1 MKLFNILDPCR
12 RHICLVVMAI
22 ALCTAGQNAF
32 AASVLQQN
40 LVDLIEESNAIMVG
54 TVKKVTDGFTDQGV
68 PYTEVTL
75 AVSESI
81 LGAQANNGV
90 NNGVNNG
97 ANNEADT
104 YTFRQFG
111 LLKPREIGGR
121 TYLGTTPEGWP
132 NWSKREHVLVFMST
146 PARLTGLQTT
156 VGLNQGKL
164 QWSDGRLMNSE
175 NNVGMFSN
183 MKITATDLSKEQT
196 AMLSAQGGKAID
208 AQPFVALVRR
218 AVKED
223 WIARG
228 VMRHEK

>member
-1 MKLFNILDPCR
+1 MNLFSISGMRPDFIALRCVS
-12 RHICLVVMAI
+12 LVLLAI
-22 ALCTAGQNAF
+22 ALGAAGQSAF

-54 TVKKVTDGFTDQGV
+54 TVNKVTDGFTDQGV

-75 AVSESI
+75 KVSESI
-81 LGAQANNGV
+81 LGAKDQSN
-90 NNGVNNG
+90 
-97 ANNEADT
+97 T

-196 AMLSAQGGKAID
+196 AMLGAQQGKAIS
-208 AQPFVALVRR
+208 AEPFVALVRR

>member
-1 MKLFNILDPCR
+1 MN
-12 RHICLVVMAI
+12 LVSISRMRSGFIAHRFASLVLLAI
-22 ALCTAGQNAF
+22 ALLALGQNAF
-32 AASVLQQN
+32 AASVMQQN
-40 LVDLIEESNAIMVG
+40 LVDLIEESNAILVG
-54 TVKKVTDGFTDQGV
+54 TVSKVTDGFTDKGV

-75 AVSESI
+75 KVSESI
-81 LGAQANNGV
+81 LGAKT
-90 NNGVNNG
+90 
-97 ANNEADT
+97 DT
-104 YTFRQFG
+104 GGNDQSGSYTFRQFG
-111 LLKPREIGGR
+111 LMKPREIGGR

-196 AMLSAQGGKAID
+196 AMLGAQQGKAIS
-208 AQPFVALVRR
+208 AEPFVALVRR

>member
-1 MKLFNILDPCR
+1 MNLFSISGMRPGFIAQR
-12 RHICLVVMAI
+12 FVSLVLLAMALL
-22 ALCTAGQNAF
+22 ALGQSAF
-32 AASVLQQN
+32 AASVAQQN
-40 LVDLIEESNAIMVG
+40 LVDLIEESNAIVVG
-54 TVKKVTDGFTDQGV
+54 TVKKVSDGFTDQGV

-75 AVSESI
+75 TVSESI
-81 LGAQANNGV
+81 LGAK
-90 NNGVNNG
+90 
-97 ANNEADT
+97 ADT

-111 LLKPREIGGR
+111 LMKPREIGGR

-164 QWSDGRLMNSE
+164 QWTDGRLMNAE
-175 NNVGMFSN
+175 KNVGMFQN
-183 MKITATDLSKEQT
+183 MKITAPDLSNEQK
-196 AMLSAQGGKAID
+196 AMLNTQQGQAID

-223 WIARG
+223 WIAKG

>member
-1 MKLFNILDPCR
+1 MKSFTIRDPGRLACR
-12 RHICLVVMAI
+12 AFL
-22 ALCTAGQNAF
+22 ALALITAGSSAF

-75 AVSESI
+75 KVSESI
-81 LGAQANNGV
+81 LGATGTDQS
-90 NNGVNNG
+90 
-97 ANNEADT
+97 DT

-121 TYLGTTPEGWP
+121 TYLGTTPDGWP

-196 AMLSAQGGKAID
+196 AMLGAQQGKAIS
-208 AQPFVALVRR
+208 AEPFVALVRR

-223 WIARG
+223 WIAKG

>member
-1 MKLFNILDPCR
+1 MNLFSTSGSRPGTMAPRFLSLAL
-12 RHICLVVMAI
+12 LVVAFV
-22 ALCTAGQNAF
+22 ATGQNAF
-32 AASVLQQN
+32 AASVAQQN
-40 LVDLIEESNAIMVG
+40 LLDLIEESNAIVVG
-54 TVKKVTDGFTDQGV
+54 TVKKVSDGFTDQGV

-81 LGAQANNGV
+81 MGATA
-90 NNGVNNG
+90 
-97 ANNEADT
+97 ET

-132 NWSKREHVLVFMST
+132 NWSKREHVLVFMNA

-164 QWSDGRLMNSE
+164 QWTDGRLKNAE
-175 NNVGMFSN
+175 NNIGMFQN
-183 MKITATDLSKEQT
+183 MKITATGLSQEQT
-196 AMLSAQGGKAID
+196 AMLSAQEGKAIS
-208 AQPFVALVRR
+208 AEPFVALVRR
-218 AVKED
+218 AVDENWVAK
-223 WIARG
+223 G

>member
-1 MKLFNILDPCR
+1 MQLFNIPDP
-12 RHICLVVMAI
+12 RHRFLARVLWAI
-22 ALCTAGQNAF
+22 AFVAVGQNAF

-40 LVDLIEESNAIMVG
+40 LVDLIEESNAIVVG
-54 TVKKVTDGFTDQGV
+54 TVSKVTDGFTDKGV

-75 AVSESI
+75 KVSESI
-81 LGAQANNGV
+81 LGDQS
-90 NNGVNNG
+90 
-97 ANNEADT
+97 DT

-111 LLKPREIGGR
+111 LLQPRQIGGR

-132 NWSKREHVLVFMST
+132 NWSKRERVLVFMGT

-196 AMLSAQGGKAID
+196 TMLAAQQGKAIS
-208 AQPFVALVRR
+208 AEPFVALVRR

-223 WIARG
+223 WIAKG